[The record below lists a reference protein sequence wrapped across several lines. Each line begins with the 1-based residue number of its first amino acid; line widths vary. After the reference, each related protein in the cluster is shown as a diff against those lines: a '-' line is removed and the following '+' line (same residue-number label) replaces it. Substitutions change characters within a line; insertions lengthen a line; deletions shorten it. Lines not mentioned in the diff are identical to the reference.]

1 MLLALEQVRSST
13 DFRGVALILSC
24 QTILYRVQPLEARSL
39 QMKLGKIEVEGVV
52 AEGVVVEEVERSG
65 VEGVEGH
72 MLEDII
78 RE

>member
-1 MLLALEQVRSST
+1 MLLAPEQVRSST

-52 AEGVVVEEVERSG
+52 AEGVMVEEVERSG
-65 VEGVEGH
+65 VKGVEGH

>member
-1 MLLALEQVRSST
+1 MLLAPEQVRSST
-13 DFRGVALILSC
+13 DFRRVALILSC

-39 QMKLGKIEVEGVV
+39 QMKLGKIEVEGVM
-52 AEGVVVEEVERSG
+52 AEGVMVEEVERSG

>member
-1 MLLALEQVRSST
+1 
-13 DFRGVALILSC
+13 
-24 QTILYRVQPLEARSL
+24 
-39 QMKLGKIEVEGVV
+39 MKLGKIEVEGVV
-52 AEGVVVEEVERSG
+52 AKGVVVEEVERSR

>member
-1 MLLALEQVRSST
+1 MLLAPEQVRSST

-24 QTILYRVQPLEARSL
+24 QTILYWVQPLEARSL
-39 QMKLGKIEVEGVV
+39 QMKLGKVKVEGVV
-52 AEGVVVEEVERSG
+52 AKGVVVEEVERSG